1 MKRSTAI
8 LFVGLFLSLGVV
20 YAWARLRA
28 EMPWL
33 QTEIVEVSE
42 PPETHLV
49 TPAMLAATEKMAKL
63 PAPAFDAEATDGASY
78 RLEDTLGKRPLVL
91 VFIKD
96 GCPCSRAAEPFFNR
110 LHAAYKD
117 EVQFLG
123 VIDVD
128 MTTAKTWATVNRVP
142 FPVLADPEFQIIHA
156 YKAESSAYVALVSKD
171 GTIETLW
178 PGYSGS
184 MLTEASEA
192 LARLSGREVKS
203 INATDGPT
211 VLTTGCSF
219 E

>member
-1 MKRSTAI
+1 
-8 LFVGLFLSLGVV
+8 
-20 YAWARLRA
+20 
-28 EMPWL
+28 
-33 QTEIVEVSE
+33 
-42 PPETHLV
+42 
-49 TPAMLAATEKMAKL
+49 
-63 PAPAFDAEATDGASY
+63 
-78 RLEDTLGKRPLVL
+78 LGKRPLVL

-96 GCPCSRAAEPFFNR
+96 GCPCSRAAERFFNR

-128 MTTAKTWATVNRVP
+128 MTIAKTWATVNHVP

-178 PGYSGS
+178 PGYSGP
-184 MLTEASEA
+184 MLTEASET
-192 LARLSGREVKS
+192 LGHLSGREVQT
-203 INATDGPT
+203 IDLTEAPT